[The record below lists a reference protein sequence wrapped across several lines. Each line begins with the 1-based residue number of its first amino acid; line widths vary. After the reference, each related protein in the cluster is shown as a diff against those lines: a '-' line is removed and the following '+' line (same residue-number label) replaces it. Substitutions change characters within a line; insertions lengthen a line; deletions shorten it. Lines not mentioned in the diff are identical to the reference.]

1 MTLAV
6 DMRPGASPCN
16 GVHGMATASHVIYLG
31 IVVVGRHV
39 NL

>member
-6 DMRPGASPCN
+6 DMRPGASPCIA
-16 GVHGMATASHVIYLG
+16 VDGMATASHSIYIG

-39 NL
+39 NV